1 MHKKYQH
8 KLDTSGQ
15 NSLDGGNAEDIFREL
30 AEKQG
35 YIVTDASRTEQFG
48 HIDFWL
54 EKDGNRWSFEIKAR
68 KKLRRE
74 DSEPTDE
81 YCWLEFVSVNG
92 KSGWLREG
100 AEYLALERK
109 DNVLIVSRKLLLALA
124 EEIVD
129 FESSVDR
136 PHKALRKIY
145 RRFKRK
151 DQISYIEFSEI
162 EKLKHKLWKK
172 NQEDQS

>member
-1 MHKKYQH
+1 MTHTKFKH

-54 EKDGNRWSFEIKAR
+54 EKDGGKWSFEVKAR
-68 KKLRRE
+68 KKLSRQSE
-74 DSEPTDE
+74 DYDDSKFWCE
-81 YCWLEFVSVNG
+81 WVSVSG
-92 KSGWLREG
+92 KPGWLRCG
-100 AEYLALERK
+100 ANFLAIEQEHEF
-109 DNVLIVSRKLLLALA
+109 LIVDRKKLEKLA
-124 EEIVD
+124 ESLVDFTKIVD
-129 FESSVDR
+129 R
-136 PHKALRKIY
+136 AKNALNVTF

-151 DQISYIEFSEI
+151 DLLSIIECDKVREI
-162 EKLKHKLWKK
+162 AHKIWPKQ
-172 NQEDQS
+172 NTPN